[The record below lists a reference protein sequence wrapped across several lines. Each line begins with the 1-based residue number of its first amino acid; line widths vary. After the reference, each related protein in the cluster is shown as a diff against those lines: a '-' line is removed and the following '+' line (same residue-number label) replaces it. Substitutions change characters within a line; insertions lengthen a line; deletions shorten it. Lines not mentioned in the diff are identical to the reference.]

1 MKPLQTEPSL
11 TPPDYFEPEHDK
23 AAEATEIVEIIGQLP
38 FGRISER
45 LYDQHEIVDRLLERI
60 WKDPNPG
67 PHVNRLKLLI
77 ESAAFR
83 EARAEYEERNKQ
95 NQGVNRPCLQRI

>member
-11 TPPDYFEPEHDK
+11 TPPDYFEPERDK

-38 FGRISER
+38 FSRISER
-45 LYDQHEIVDRLLERI
+45 LYDQHEIVDQLLERI
-60 WKDPNPG
+60 WKDANPG
-67 PHVNRLKLLI
+67 PHAHLLKLLI

-83 EARAEYEERNKQ
+83 EAKVELDERNKQ
-95 NQGVNRPCLQRI
+95 KAWPGLEW